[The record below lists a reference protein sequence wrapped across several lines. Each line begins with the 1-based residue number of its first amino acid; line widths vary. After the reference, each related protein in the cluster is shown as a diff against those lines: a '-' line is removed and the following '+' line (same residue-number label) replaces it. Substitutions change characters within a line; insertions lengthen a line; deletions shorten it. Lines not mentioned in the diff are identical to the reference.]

1 METYETYEILQR
13 TRVAVRAGRLASY
26 WPANFHPYPLGRVR
40 LGLVQTQAQWVWD
53 GSVLDGPVVVIEGQT
68 PVWRTE
74 VQDGWLMAQA
84 LWRLGV
90 TDKERLELLQA
101 LPGALIAAAC
111 AAGRSR
117 DDIIDQ
123 MGAGRRT
130 RPRPTW
136 ESLEQWTRCS
146 MLTMARCA
154 RGMGLHGA
162 ALLAHVTGLPV
173 ERCAAALDGL
183 PSEWD
188 VPSDEFVAGTPRQQH
203 WTSPEPHPIGWSL
216 LDSRDR
222 VYEAAWKLHV
232 AGDWAPNLG

>member
-136 ESLEQWTRCS
+136 ESLEQWS
-146 MLTMARCA
+146 
-154 RGMGLHGA
+154 
-162 ALLAHVTGLPV
+162 V
-173 ERCAAALDGL
+173 ERAREGWDLVESWQYGGEGNPCALFLLRKSGPALRL
-183 PSEWD
+183 VE
-188 VPSDEFVAGTPRQQH
+188 
-203 WTSPEPHPIGWSL
+203 
-216 LDSRDR
+216 
-222 VYEAAWKLHV
+222 
-232 AGDWAPNLG
+232 